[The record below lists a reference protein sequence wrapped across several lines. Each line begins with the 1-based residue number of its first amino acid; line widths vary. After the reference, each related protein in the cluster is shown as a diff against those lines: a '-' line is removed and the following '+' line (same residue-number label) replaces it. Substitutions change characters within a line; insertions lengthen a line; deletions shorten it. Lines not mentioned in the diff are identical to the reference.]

1 MARLILEFD
10 KRTLIFVYIKD
21 NVNAVKWQRYLI
33 IERLLKLYKELAP
46 SIIGRTQ
53 EEFNFRYR
61 MQWACRFQ
69 KAIEEYADYINRNK
83 K

>member
-46 SIIGRTQ
+46 SIIGRT
-53 EEFNFRYR
+53 
-61 MQWACRFQ
+61 
-69 KAIEEYADYINRNK
+69 
-83 K
+83 